1 MTEAFLHRIVFLE
14 AVGLPEKP
22 VWKSIAE
29 FIFLLVVFIL
39 ILIACVITTR
49 FVAGQQMQ
57 RGRNGNFKPIETY
70 QVAQNR
76 YLQLVQIGTRFFVI
90 SVTKDNISLICEL
103 KEDEFEHKDETNT
116 RFSKSFKELLSDLRV
131 KVDKHDDTEK

>member
-1 MTEAFLHRIVFLE
+1 MSEAFLNRISFL
-14 AVGLPEKP
+14 AVKSVGQ
-22 VWKSIAE
+22 SIAE
-29 FIFLLVVFIL
+29 LVFLLVIFIL
-39 ILIACVITTR
+39 ILVACIFTTR

-76 YLQLVQIGTRFFVI
+76 YLQLIQIGKRFFVI
-90 SVTKDNISLICEL
+90 SVSKDSMSLICEL
-103 KEDEFEHKDETNT
+103 NEDEIVPKDETNT
-116 RFSKSFKELLSDLRV
+116 GFSKSFKEILSDLRV